1 MRPAALT
8 IIPLLPARILAFSA
22 TAPELRISTIPREEI
37 GAPLVK
43 VEELDSRTVP
53 ALMVPVPVVF
63 TVELALEILTSW
75 AAEIEE
81 VVFFV

>member
-1 MRPAALT
+1 VPPDSTCTKPA
-8 IIPLLPARILAFSA
+8 
-22 TAPELRISTIPREEI
+22 EVI
-37 GAPLVK
+37 GAPLVIFPAL
-43 VEELDSRTVP
+43 VSLTVP

-63 TVELALEILTSW
+63 TVELALEILISW

>member
-1 MRPAALT
+1 VFTPET
-8 IIPLLPARILAFSA
+8 VVLP
-22 TAPELRISTIPREEI
+22 PELEISIVPRDVI
-37 GAPLVK
+37 GAPLVMFPAL
-43 VEELDSRTVP
+43 VSLTVP

-63 TVELALEILTSW
+63 TVELALEILISW

>member
-1 MRPAALT
+1 MFPA
-8 IIPLLPARILAFSA
+8 
-22 TAPELRISTIPREEI
+22 
-37 GAPLVK
+37 LVS
-43 VEELDSRTVP
+43 LTVP